1 MPRSR
6 IGVIG
11 AGMVGSSLAQCLVM
25 RDLGDVVLSDIVEGM
40 PQGKA
45 LDLCQSR
52 GPNAHDSAVRGT
64 NSLDDMNGCE
74 VVVVTA
80 GVPRKPGM
88 TREQLLDI
96 NARIIRDVAA
106 KARGFQ
112 PQPILIVVTNPL
124 DVMTFLA
131 YRETGFPKRRVI
143 GMAGALDSARFVHF
157 IAERLQVSVKDVSA
171 MVLGSHGDTMVP
183 LPRFTTVSGVPL
195 TELLPA
201 EEIEKLVRRTRDGG
215 AEIVALLKTGSAY
228 YAPAAAIASMVESI
242 LKDEKRVLPCACY
255 LEGEY
260 GLRDVFVGVPAKL
273 GREGVEQIV
282 ELNLSES
289 ERAAL
294 HASAKVVRENAAILK
309 IV

>member
-1 MPRSR
+1 MGRSK

-11 AGMVGSSLAQCLVM
+11 AGMVGSSLAQCLVL
-25 RDLGDVVLSDIVEGM
+25 RDLGDVLLSDIVEGM
-40 PQGKA
+40 PQGKG
-45 LDLCQSR
+45 LDLAEAR
-52 GPNAHDSAVRGT
+52 GPNFHDSRVVGT
-64 NSLDDMNGCE
+64 NNVDDMAGCE

-96 NARIIRDVAA
+96 NAKIIRDVAA
-106 KARGFQ
+106 RMKKF
-112 PQPILIVVTNPL
+112 PKPPILIVVTNPL
-124 DVMTFLA
+124 DVMAFLA

-143 GMAGALDSARFVHF
+143 GMAGVLDSSRFVHF
-157 IAERLQVSVKDVSA
+157 IAEKLDVSVKDISA

-183 LPRFTTVSGVPL
+183 MPRFTTVAGIPL
-195 TELLPA
+195 PELLPA
-201 EEIEKLVRRTRDGG
+201 EEIEKLVKRTRDGG

-228 YAPAAAIASMVESI
+228 YAPAASIAVMVEAI

-260 GLRDVFVGVPAKL
+260 GLKDVFVGVPAKL
-273 GREGVEQIV
+273 GANGIERVIEVK
-282 ELNLSES
+282 LTES